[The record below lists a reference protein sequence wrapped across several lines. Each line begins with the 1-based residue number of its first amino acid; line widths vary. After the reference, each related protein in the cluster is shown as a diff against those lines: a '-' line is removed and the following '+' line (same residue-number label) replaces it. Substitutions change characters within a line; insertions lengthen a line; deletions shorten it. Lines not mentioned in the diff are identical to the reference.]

1 MSNRPTIR
9 LTIVRVIERQVRE
22 GRPEIAVLIV
32 ALCSAAVTVCTALIA
47 SILLAAVIEM
57 TEPYGAAYRECG
69 EATQQGSG
77 ARACLD
83 RVLRNSAFYP
93 KKYLR
98 PTTSVELP

>member
-32 ALCSAAVTVCTALIA
+32 ALCSAVTVCTALIA

-93 KKYLR
+93 RKYLR
-98 PTTSVELP
+98 PTTSLELP